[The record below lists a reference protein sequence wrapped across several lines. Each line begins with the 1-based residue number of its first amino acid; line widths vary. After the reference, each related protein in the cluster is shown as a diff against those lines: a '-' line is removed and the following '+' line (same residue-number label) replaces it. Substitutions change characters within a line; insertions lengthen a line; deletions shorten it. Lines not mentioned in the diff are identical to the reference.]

1 MYGLE
6 PRIWEGK
13 PLRLP
18 WAKQLGELM
27 KPDCVH
33 NLVIKCYSWKKWRDS
48 VLCAEK
54 LRIFQVLQQRL
65 RMRGAATTNVHV
77 FVKWSS

>member
-13 PLRLP
+13 LLRLP

-48 VLCAEK
+48 VLK
-54 LRIFQVLQQRL
+54 
-65 RMRGAATTNVHV
+65 
-77 FVKWSS
+77 S